1 MRLNYLSFLIF
12 FLIFFSY
19 QKTVLTASHAKENAG
34 KCIKG
39 DCVNGKGIFDDGVRL
54 YEGEFKDGIYHG
66 QGSSKRHDNGTTYEG
81 EWKYNK
87 PNGQGTLIT
96 KKGSKYVGEWK
107 DNKRNGQ
114 GTQTSASGKKFV
126 GVFKDNK
133 RHGKGTITW
142 PDGSYFAGV
151 FKDNKA
157 HGKGKFLQL
166 RNKLIKYGNYK
177 NGKLNGKAIV
187 ISKAPSISSLGL
199 EKGDLRNNYQD
210 NGYFI
215 KNGDH
220 LNGKLH
226 GRAEAYTALVYHAFR
241 EGEQVARPAR
251 DISKIQPEY
260 LDTYIIKKLSSFE
273 GDWKNGEEDG
283 YGTHTW
289 SNGTKIYGQYKD
301 GKKVGQHK
309 KLTVKRSNQNST
321 NTSSQSIKNERSS
334 AARFIGDALKCYNS
348 LDKNLKKTSIVNN
361 LSDARKFFNKGEQF
375 ASSNPAMASNFYSI
389 ASNNAKIVL
398 KFC

>member
-1 MRLNYLSFLIF
+1 M
-12 FLIFFSY
+12 
-19 QKTVLTASHAKENAG
+19 
-34 KCIKG
+34 
-39 DCVNGKGIFDDGVRL
+39 
-54 YEGEFKDGIYHG
+54 
-66 QGSSKRHDNGTTYEG
+66 
-81 EWKYNK
+81 
-87 PNGQGTLIT
+87 
-96 KKGSKYVGEWK
+96 
-107 DNKRNGQ
+107 
-114 GTQTSASGKKFV
+114 
-126 GVFKDNK
+126 
-133 RHGKGTITW
+133 
-142 PDGSYFAGV
+142 
-151 FKDNKA
+151 
-157 HGKGKFLQL
+157 

-321 NTSSQSIKNERSS
+321 NTSSQSIKNERST
-334 AARFIGDALKCYNS
+334 AARFIGDANRTGQGQHLAQFEGNWNGTLVGRMVVVTGEDTSNKDDGH
-348 LDKNLKKTSIVNN
+348 LDFFTTPQVEVIQEGFALTQVVILERALQLQVLLMEVTQIIQITEEFLPFMVIVQ
-361 LSDARKFFNKGEQF
+361 L
-375 ASSNPAMASNFYSI
+375 
-389 ASNNAKIVL
+389 
-398 KFC
+398 

>member
-19 QKTVLTASHAKENAG
+19 QKTALTASHAKENAG

-54 YEGEFKDGIYHG
+54 YEGKYHG

-187 ISKAPSISSLGL
+187 ISKASSISSLGL
-199 EKGDLRNNYQD
+199 EK
-210 NGYFI
+210 
-215 KNGDH
+215 
-220 LNGKLH
+220 
-226 GRAEAYTALVYHAFR
+226 
-241 EGEQVARPAR
+241 
-251 DISKIQPEY
+251 
-260 LDTYIIKKLSSFE
+260 
-273 GDWKNGEEDG
+273 
-283 YGTHTW
+283 
-289 SNGTKIYGQYKD
+289 
-301 GKKVGQHK
+301 
-309 KLTVKRSNQNST
+309 
-321 NTSSQSIKNERSS
+321 
-334 AARFIGDALKCYNS
+334 
-348 LDKNLKKTSIVNN
+348 
-361 LSDARKFFNKGEQF
+361 
-375 ASSNPAMASNFYSI
+375 
-389 ASNNAKIVL
+389 
-398 KFC
+398 